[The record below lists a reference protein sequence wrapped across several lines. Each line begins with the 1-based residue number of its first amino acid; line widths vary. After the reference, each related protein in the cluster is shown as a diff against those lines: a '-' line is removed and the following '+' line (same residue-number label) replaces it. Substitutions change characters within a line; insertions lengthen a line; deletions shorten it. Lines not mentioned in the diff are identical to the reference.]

1 MHLDLAMRLG
11 LETFDDHEI
20 DRRHLLEQFRQPRLG
35 RAAQLMHQGPSP
47 AGGHQN
53 FGGAGLPVHPGILA
67 RYVDIKTV
75 VGVLDHGNTQALAKQ
90 MRDDTRQ
97 QRRLAGAAPAREAYH
112 FHLILRAARGNR
124 GYVLS
129 CGALYRL
136 TGNVMLASRKM
147 MKIDKA
153 PVPLILPNPQDPRLT
168 ERVAGTDQTGA
179 AVEINVPV
187 ERPLTLYLNAQEIVT
202 MMTIGDY

>member
-112 FHLILRAARGNR
+112 FHLTIASSHGTRPIERHCGERSDEAIQLLP
-124 GYVLS
+124 YVLDCFAEPVFGRRFAPTRWLAMTTLDAFRS
-129 CGALYRL
+129 YSK
-136 TGNVMLASRKM
+136 MLISANKQCHAS
-147 MKIDKA
+147 
-153 PVPLILPNPQDPRLT
+153 LPNDDEDR
-168 ERVAGTDQTGA
+168 
-179 AVEINVPV
+179 
-187 ERPLTLYLNAQEIVT
+187 
-202 MMTIGDY
+202 